1 MEYNFPDE
9 IFQYILSYFHSS
21 YKEPYHYK
29 AMIDQDDF
37 YFLTQRHKNAG
48 LSYYYNLRFYDSGNL
63 TYYLKI
69 VLNSGRNS
77 DAKNIV
83 RFKKKGVAA
92 KNIKSDFINIYKEYG
107 DNKYLN
113 GVINNNTPNLQ
124 YI

>member
-9 IFQYILSYFHSS
+9 IFNIFFPISIQVI
-21 YKEPYHYK
+21 KNYHYK

-37 YFLTQRHKNAG
+37 YFLTQRHKNKG

-83 RFKKKGVAA
+83 RFRKKGVAA

-113 GVINNNTPNLQ
+113 GVIKI
-124 YI
+124 YS